1 MIHFIAL
8 VVSGFRTNQG
18 FLLSGAVAYYT
29 LLSIVPMFALI
40 LVVLSQLV
48 EPHQLVTTT
57 STYLELVAPGKAGE
71 LIGQVEKFIAN
82 WKVVGAVGLLFL
94 LFFSSMAFTALEN
107 AMLVIFHRRAKI
119 KQRHFLVSVIIP
131 YFYILCIA
139 LGLLVVTSLSTMLNA
154 TDGRLYSF
162 LGFTLSQ
169 DQAATSLIYMLGI
182 FGELFLLTSL
192 YLVMPVGRI
201 MFRHALLGGMT
212 ATVLWEITRH
222 VLTWYFSTLSLVNV
236 IYGSF
241 ASAIVVLLCCEIAA
255 VILLLG
261 AQVIA
266 VYEQENTA

>member
-1 MIHFIAL
+1 MIHFIGL
-8 VVSGFRTNQG
+8 VVSEFRVNQG

-29 LLSIVPMFALI
+29 LLSVVPMFALI

-48 EPHQLVTTT
+48 DPHQLLATA
-57 STYLELVAPGKAGE
+57 STYLELMAPGKSDE
-71 LIGQVEKFIAN
+71 LIGQIEKFIAD
-82 WKVVGAVGLLFL
+82 WKVVGAVGVLSL

-107 AMLVIFHRRAKI
+107 AMVVIFHHRAKA

-131 YFYILCIA
+131 YFYILFIA
-139 LGLLVVTSLSTMLNA
+139 LGLLVVTSLSAMLNA
-154 TDGRLYSF
+154 ADGKLYGF
-162 LGFTLSQ
+162 LGITLSQ
-169 DQAATSLIYMLGI
+169 DQAATSLIYMPGI

-212 ATVLWEITRH
+212 ATVLWELTRH
-222 VLTWYFSTLSLVNV
+222 FLTWYFSTLSLVNV

-241 ASAIVVLLCCEIAA
+241 ASAIVVLLSCEIAA
-255 VILLLG
+255 IILLLG

-266 VYEQENTA
+266 VYEQDNTA